1 MSDYLPYLIDQ
12 PFLMPPDL
20 REWLPEDDIAYF
32 VSDTIDDLDLSS
44 ILGKNSRVERRGR
57 PAYHPTMMTKLIL
70 YGFVAGVVSSRKIE
84 AATYRQLDFRVLCAN
99 LHPDHDSIA
108 AFRKTHFAELAAL
121 FIQVLKLCDEAKM
134 ISMGAVSVDGTKII
148 ANASLRAN
156 RSARSLAAE
165 EARIEDLFAQQ
176 AQALLEEADRVDA
189 EEDEKYGKGNTGDRV
204 PVELK
209 DRTVRK
215 AFIKKAL
222 DAMKEQE
229 AEQAA
234 QQKASADKGKPS
246 KSDAA
251 KSGAPQIADGTQA
264 CLKINVT
271 DPDSR
276 IMRDGATKSFVQA
289 YNAQAVVDTE
299 HQIILAAEI
308 TQQAND
314 KQQLVPMVVQ
324 AIENVGR
331 PPVQVLADAGYYS
344 KAQVTDELIKGIDL
358 LVPPDRACTTCE
370 TASAPAPPEPSDSSA
385 GSAFEWYSPPVTVA
399 DQMRAKLTTPEGRAD
414 YGKRG
419 QSIEPVFGQIK
430 EGGGFRRFLT
440 RGKENVGYE
449 WSLICLASNLKKLF
463 RFLRKKDEDQNPA
476 PKALRR
482 GTCVRNS
489 GQMVLEVA

>member
-20 REWLPEDDIAYF
+20 REWLPEDDLAYF
-32 VSDTIDDLDLSS
+32 VSDTIDGLNLSS
-44 ILGKNSRVERRGR
+44 ILSKYSSTERRGR
-57 PAYHPTMMTKLIL
+57 PAYNPTMMTKLIL
-70 YGFVAGVVSSRKIE
+70 YGFAAGVVSSRKIE
-84 AATYRQLDFRVLCAN
+84 AATYRQLDFRVLSAN
-99 LHPDHDSIA
+99 QHPDHDSIA
-108 AFRKTHFAELAAL
+108 AFRKTHFAALAAL
-121 FIQVLKLCDEAKM
+121 FIQVLKLCDGAGM

-156 RSARSLAAE
+156 RSAKALAAE
-165 EARIEDLFAQQ
+165 ETRIEELFAQQ

-189 EEDEKYGKGNTGDRV
+189 EEDEIYGKGNPGNRV
-204 PVELK
+204 PIELK
-209 DRTVRK
+209 DRTARK

-222 DAMKEQE
+222 DAIKEQE

-234 QQKASADKGKPS
+234 QQKASAENDKPG

-251 KSGAPQIADGTQA
+251 KSAAPQGVDTQQA
-264 CLKINVT
+264 CTKVNVT

-276 IMRDGATKSFVQA
+276 IMRDSATKSFVQA
-289 YNAQAVVDTE
+289 YNAQAVVDTQ

-314 KQQLVPMVVQ
+314 KQQLVPMVQ
-324 AIENVGR
+324 KATENVGR
-331 PPVQVLADAGYYS
+331 PPAQVLADAGYYS
-344 KAQVTDELIKGIDL
+344 KTQVTDELIEGIDL

-370 TASAPAPPEPSDSSA
+370 TVPAPPPEPSDSSA
-385 GSAFEWYSPPVTVA
+385 GSAFEWYSAPVTVA
-399 DQMRAKLTTPEGRAD
+399 DQMRAKLTTPKGRAD

-430 EGGGFRRFLT
+430 EGSGFRRFLT
-440 RGKENVGYE
+440 RGKENVGHE

-463 RFLRKKDEDQNPA
+463 RFVNKKDKDKNPA
-476 PKALRR
+476 PKVPTR
-482 GTCVRNS
+482 GTCVRTS
-489 GQMVLEVA
+489 GQMVLAVA